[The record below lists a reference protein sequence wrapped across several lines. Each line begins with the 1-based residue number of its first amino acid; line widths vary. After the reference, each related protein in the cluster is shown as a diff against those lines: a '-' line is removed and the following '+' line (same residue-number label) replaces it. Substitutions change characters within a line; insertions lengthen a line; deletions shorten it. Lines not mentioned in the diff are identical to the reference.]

1 MKKRAEAIPGR
12 SRVTLRED
20 KKIAPPSHRIQLENR
35 RLALTGTANFRD
47 LGGHL
52 GRGSRPVRRG
62 LVYRSDHLSR
72 LTDQDHGVLLNLG
85 LKTICDFRSDRERQR
100 SPDRLPASDSIRYLY
115 LPVEDRKFDP
125 ATALERLKSGD
136 REWLSLD
143 FVIGMYRR
151 YLDDFGPIWGKVLGL
166 AAADTNLPLVFHCTG
181 GKDRTGI
188 CAALLLLL
196 LGVDE
201 NDVLA
206 DHQLSTIYNADRV
219 QPLFDK
225 LATFGVEPEEAVSY
239 LQAPAEPLA
248 AMLEYLKNSYG
259 SVENYLLSRAEMRRP
274 TLSAL
279 KALLLQ

>member
-1 MKKRAEAIPGR
+1 M
-12 SRVTLRED
+12 TTHD
-20 KKIAPPSHRIQLENR
+20 NHWLEGR
-35 RLALTGTANFRD
+35 RLELAGTANFRD
-47 LGGHL
+47 LGGL
-52 GRGSRPVRRG
+52 PGNGARPVRRG

-72 LTDQDHGVLLNLG
+72 LTDEDHLVLLDLG
-85 LKTICDFRSDRERQR
+85 LKTICDLRSDRERQR
-100 SPDRLPASDSIRYLY
+100 SPDRLPATGGIRYLF

-125 ATALERLKSGD
+125 ATALERLKNGD

-151 YLDDFGPIWGKVLGL
+151 YLDDFGPVWGQVLTL
-166 AAADTNLPLVFHCTG
+166 AAAGINLPLVFHCTG

-201 NDVLA
+201 NTILA

-225 LATFGVEPEEAVSY
+225 LATLGVEPEMAVPY

-248 AMLEYLKNSYG
+248 AMLEHLKNKYG
-259 SVENYLLSRAEMRRP
+259 TIEDYLLGQAEMRRT
-274 TLSAL
+274 TLSTL
-279 KALLLQ
+279 KTLLLQ

>member
-1 MKKRAEAIPGR
+1 MA
-12 SRVTLRED
+12 VTRPNKNMD
-20 KKIAPPSHRIQLENR
+20 GSR
-35 RLALTGTANFRD
+35 RLNLVGTANFRD

-52 GRGSRPVRRG
+52 GLGEQLIRRG

-72 LTDQDHGVLLNLG
+72 LTDEDHSVLLDLG
-85 LKTICDFRSDRERQR
+85 LKTICDLRSGRERQR
-100 SPDRLPASDSIRYLY
+100 SPDRLPATGKIRYLF

-125 ATALERLKSGD
+125 ATALDRLKNGD

-151 YLDDFGPIWGKVLGL
+151 YLDDYGPVWGKILTL
-166 AAADTNLPLVFHCTG
+166 AAADSNLPLVFHCTG

-201 NDVLA
+201 DDVLA
-206 DHQLSTIYNADRV
+206 DHELSTVYNADRV

-225 LATFGVEPEEAVSY
+225 LASLGIEPKMAVPY

-248 AMLEYLKNSYG
+248 AMLEYLKTSYG
-259 SVENYLLSRAEMRRP
+259 TVEDYLLKRAQMKRS

-279 KALLLQ
+279 RTILLQ

>member
-1 MKKRAEAIPGR
+1 MTKHDNH
-12 SRVTLRED
+12 S
-20 KKIAPPSHRIQLENR
+20 LESR
-35 RLALTGTANFRD
+35 RLELAGTANFRD
-47 LGGHL
+47 LGGRLAH
-52 GRGSRPVRRG
+52 GERQVRRG

-72 LTDQDHGVLLNLG
+72 LTDEDHSILLDLG
-85 LKTICDFRSDRERQR
+85 LKTICDVRSDRERRR
-100 SPDRLPASDSIRYLY
+100 SPDRLPAADSIRYLF

-125 ATALERLKSGD
+125 ATALERLKNGD

-151 YLDDFGPIWGKVLGL
+151 YLDDFGPVWGRILTL
-166 AAADTNLPLVFHCTG
+166 ASADINLPLVFHCTG

-201 NDVLA
+201 DSVLA
-206 DHQLSTIYNADRV
+206 DHQLSTVYNADRV

-225 LATFGVEPEEAVSY
+225 LASLGVEPEMAVPY

-248 AMLEYLKNSYG
+248 AMLNYLKNKYG
-259 SVENYLLSRAEMRRP
+259 TVEDYLRKRAEMQRSNLS
-274 TLSAL
+274 TLRTI
-279 KALLLQ
+279 LLQ